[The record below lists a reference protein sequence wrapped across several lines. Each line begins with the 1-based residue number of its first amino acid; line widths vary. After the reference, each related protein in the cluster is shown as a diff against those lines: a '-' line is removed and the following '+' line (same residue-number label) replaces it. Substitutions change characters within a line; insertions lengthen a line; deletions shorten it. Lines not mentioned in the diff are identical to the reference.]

1 MKKYEILY
9 DWPIAQVQCL
19 ADSNNAENYSL
30 ALRDAPLAAF
40 TSLTEQIRG
49 LGADLAAAKAA
60 RAHFAKWHQLRQCL
74 DAFEKQFGNFPDANL
89 SKFRLFVLLADKLA
103 QAAPPL
109 DAADINAN
117 AFEIRELP
125 QPLPLC
131 WFTRENAQSP
141 QDSTAV
147 FNCGALVDLEA
158 EIAAANLSPA
168 FAFQLL
174 AALHA
179 LSTFPAGHAVL
190 IKRGVQP
197 IEIAAIE
204 AFVRLVVLISGK
216 PVHATRRYATA
227 PQVLDPDA
235 IRAGH
240 VYQQWSEVLDV
251 LSEYNSRD
259 EVLLKYLTIY
269 HVVEN
274 FMFKLP
280 IVGLERQRNGKMFS
294 IRDFQ
299 TLYDKT
305 KTNEAEAL
313 KRLFIAVFQL
323 PASPGVSFQEHII
336 NRWKALVPGLSQTSI
351 DAALSTLDARFTF
364 AEFRDQASASCFAK
378 LVYAIR
384 NAIVHNKETEFHLTY
399 ASLDVTIRTLIELF
413 LIPSLEE
420 VCFSLIGSPNS
431 SLWYQNKELQLY
443 K

>member
-9 DWPIAQVQCL
+9 DWPTAQVTHL
-19 ADSNNAENYSL
+19 TDSNEAENY
-30 ALRDAPLAAF
+30 ALGLDAAPLAAF
-40 TSLTEQIRG
+40 TTLTEQIRG
-49 LGADLAAAKAA
+49 LGADLGVAKAA
-60 RAHFAKWHQLRQCL
+60 RAHFAKWTHLRQCL
-74 DAFEKQFGNFPDANL
+74 NAFENQFGDFPSANL
-89 SKFRLFVLLADKLA
+89 SKFRLSVLLADKLA
-103 QAAPPL
+103 QTAPLL
-109 DAADINAN
+109 DAADIDAN
-117 AFEIRELP
+117 SFEIRELP

-141 QDSTAV
+141 QDSTAL
-147 FNCGALVDLEA
+147 FNCGDLAALEA
-158 EIAAANLSPA
+158 EIAASILSPT
-168 FAFQLL
+168 FAFQFI

-179 LSTFPAGHAVL
+179 LPTLPTGHAVL
-190 IKRGVQP
+190 VKRTAQP
-197 IEIAAIE
+197 IEIASIE
-204 AFVRLVVLISGK
+204 AFVRLVVLISGR
-216 PVHATRRYATA
+216 PIHATRRYVST

-240 VYQQWSEVLDV
+240 VYQQWGEVLDV

-280 IVGLERQRNGKMFS
+280 IVGLERQRNGRMFS

-305 KTNEAEAL
+305 KMNEVDAL
-313 KRLFIAVFQL
+313 KRLFAAVFPLQ
-323 PASPGVSFQEHII
+323 ASAAATFQQHISA
-336 NRWKALVPGLSQTSI
+336 RWAALVPGVAQT
-351 DAALSTLDARFTF
+351 DVDTALSTLDLPFTF
-364 AEFRDQASASCFAK
+364 AGFQGQSAAGCFAK

-399 ASLDVTIRTLIELF
+399 ASLDPTMCALIESF
-413 LIPSLEE
+413 LIPSLE
-420 VCFSLIGSPNS
+420 VICFSLIGSPNTH
-431 SLWYQNKELQLY
+431 LWYQNKQLLLY

>member
-9 DWPIAQVQCL
+9 DWPVAQVQRL
-19 ADSNNAENYSL
+19 ADSNDAENYAVGL
-30 ALRDAPLAAF
+30 GPAPLAAF
-40 TSLTEQIRG
+40 TTLTEQIRG

-60 RAHFAKWHQLRQCL
+60 RVHFTKWNQLRQCL
-74 DAFEKQFGNFPDANL
+74 EAFENQFGNFPGANL
-89 SKFRLFVLLADKLA
+89 PKFRLFVLLADKLA
-103 QAAPPL
+103 QSAPPL
-109 DAADINAN
+109 DAADIDEN

-147 FNCGALVDLEA
+147 FNCGDLAALEI
-158 EIAAANLSPA
+158 EIAAANVSPA

-179 LSTFPAGHAVL
+179 LPALPAGHAVL
-190 IKRGVQP
+190 VKRTAQP

-204 AFVRLVVLISGK
+204 AFVRLVVLINGK
-216 PVHATRRYATA
+216 PVHATRRYANA
-227 PQVLDPDA
+227 PRVLDADA

-305 KTNEAEAL
+305 KMNEGDAL
-313 KRLFIAVFQL
+313 KRLFAAVFPLQ
-323 PASPGVSFQEHII
+323 ASAAATFQQHIST
-336 NRWKALVPGLSQTSI
+336 RWTALVPGVSQADI
-351 DAALSTLDARFTF
+351 DIALSNLDLPFTF
-364 AEFRDQASASCFAK
+364 AGFQGQAAAGFFAK

-399 ASLDVTIRTLIELF
+399 ASLDPKMCALIESF

-420 VCFSLIGSPNS
+420 ICFSLIGSPNTH
-431 SLWYQNKELQLY
+431 LWYQNKQLQLY